1 MWFSIY
7 YRLILDKNSELWNL
21 LEALKHYFVDSVGY
35 EFRGKHLS
43 ATKGELK
50 IKFTVQDS
58 TSSVFTND
66 VDESYNLQIT
76 SSNES
81 VSAWR
86 CASWKMSASSCQFL
100 ALFSIQ
106 ILENLGWHCIRIE
119 IYKPKFKILSYFLL
133 VILIFL
139 TRDTLGI
146 YFFMKHISHMNW
158 KILPYN
164 R

>member
-1 MWFSIY
+1 MFILSVHVYCLKSVKISSSNLFCLIWKFCLLFIYLRKRFLYHYDNVWKITIIHFSIY

-66 VDESYNLQIT
+66 IDESYNLQIT

-81 VSAWR
+81 VSA
-86 CASWKMSASSCQFL
+86 
-100 ALFSIQ
+100 
-106 ILENLGWHCIRIE
+106 
-119 IYKPKFKILSYFLL
+119 
-133 VILIFL
+133 
-139 TRDTLGI
+139 
-146 YFFMKHISHMNW
+146 
-158 KILPYN
+158 
-164 R
+164 